1 VRRLPLVVAVG
12 ALACLAVPTVVAQ
25 SEKVSVRMAP
35 RPGQTVHMTMT
46 QEMDFDISFDG
57 AALPGVTGP
66 MKMLMRSIVALTQ
79 KTGGL
84 KADGSVDSELTYDE
98 SRTEISM
105 NGQPM
110 PAAGADDQLVGKT
123 VVMTYNRNGEVVDI
137 KGLPPGVLTD
147 DTLKQMMASFYG
159 NLPTAALSV
168 GETAISPIEM
178 ALPLPLPGAG
188 PMAMTGETRVK
199 LVSID
204 KDAQGRS
211 ARLES
216 TLDGK
221 MVNEIASPDGKSQA
235 TMDFKMDGTG
245 MMVMDLDKGVLR
257 SGLSTVT
264 FVGKIGMPGGAAATG
279 MPGMNMR
286 GTMKVITTSK
296 F

>member
-1 VRRLPLVVAVG
+1 
-12 ALACLAVPTVVAQ
+12 
-25 SEKVSVRMAP
+25 
-35 RPGQTVHMTMT
+35 MTMT

-84 KADGSVDSELTYDE
+84 KADGSLDSELTYDE

-105 NGQPM
+105 NGQTM
-110 PAAGADDQLVGKT
+110 PAAAADELVGKT
-123 VVMTYNRNGEVVDI
+123 VVMTYNRSGEIVDI
-137 KGLPPGVLTD
+137 KGLPAGVLTD
-147 DTLKQMMASFYG
+147 DTFKQMMASFYG
-159 NLPTAALSV
+159 NLPMAALSV
-168 GETAISPIEM
+168 GETTTSPIEL

-211 ARLES
+211 ARFES

-245 MMVMDLDKGVLR
+245 ILVMDLEKGVLR

-264 FVGKIGMPGGAAATG
+264 FVGKIGMPGGAAPTG
-279 MPGMNMR
+279 MPSMNMR
-286 GTMKVITTSK
+286 GTMKVTTTSK